1 MQTVQP
7 RGDGMATF
15 VLTIIMLVVCLPTV
29 AARFI
34 IRLKADTLGIDD
46 WLMGLGM
53 VMTTSWSGVLVSYC
67 FSGGGYDP
75 TDPRLPD
82 GIISQA
88 LKFYFICQSVYC
100 PTTVPIKVSICAA
113 LLRIGGTV
121 PVHRWSLIAIMV
133 VAAVSGIGTMIG
145 IVASCSPPSA
155 FWDPSTGV
163 CNAFVNTFAAY
174 FISACSILTDFALA
188 ILPAFMLWKIQLRRS
203 IKVSVAIILGFA
215 AFASSATIVRL
226 RYLLALLDSQNFL
239 LGSGKIAVWTVIEL
253 GIGIFAGSLPALR
266 PLLRFVPFL
275 SRHQSEDA
283 SHKYKRR
290 VLSIMIAPLVQTRTS
305 TDVLTTTEGTTTE
318 ADTTTTRITTS
329 IIISSSTEVSL
340 TAESTTTTETMA
352 TSEVSLIVDTTEAP
366 TTTTT
371 TTVEVTTT
379 TATEAPVVTMFKLVG
394 IGGRP
399 TGSTLLNRI
408 KGDYLP
414 FSGSSL

>member
-53 VMTTSWSGVLVSYC
+53 VMTTAWSGVLVSYC

-121 PVHRWSLIAIMV
+121 PVYRWSLIAIMV

-283 SHKYKRR
+283 SHKYKR
-290 VLSIMIAPLVQTRTS
+290 SGS
-305 TDVLTTTEGTTTE
+305 GNDV
-318 ADTTTTRITTS
+318 
-329 IIISSSTEVSL
+329 
-340 TAESTTTTETMA
+340 
-352 TSEVSLIVDTTEAP
+352 
-366 TTTTT
+366 
-371 TTVEVTTT
+371 
-379 TATEAPVVTMFKLVG
+379 KLVTFGGGTYAEAVHNPRAKNVAGDGDSQELILDQQEGPRG
-394 IGGRP
+394 IGIRKDV
-399 TGSTLLNRI
+399 SVHVERR
-408 KGDYLP
+408 
-414 FSGSSL
+414 SSRDDDIERARYYGIASA